1 MILSGNLILSTKQ
14 DISNKIL
21 MNNTLHYSQ
30 NTAPQIKAPSNYTTL
45 VAMVFEMT
53 CNEQE
58 IPRKMFLY
66 LYIVPET

>member
-1 MILSGNLILSTKQ
+1 
-14 DISNKIL
+14 